1 MSENLKSAVRV
12 ELTSSRHTWDNNL
25 SDPLIFVNWH
35 KGRLMLDIGPGVAYM
50 TSDAARELAAKLNCA
65 ANNMEGR
72 ERTAESSPAAGH
84 TIESAEVCEVN
95 GTAWVPEDKIAV
107 TVLVPASYA
116 PHIGLGTNTTLTIH
130 PQDGGQA

>member
-50 TSDAARELAAKLNCA
+50 TSDAARELAAKLNRA
-65 ANNMEGR
+65 ANNMDGR
-72 ERTAESSPAAGH
+72 ERPTESDTAAGH
-84 TIESAEVCEVN
+84 TIESAEVCTLSVSD
-95 GTAWVPEDKIAV
+95 WVPDGMLAV
-107 TVLVPASYA
+107 TVLVPDSYA

-130 PQDGGQA
+130 PQEGN